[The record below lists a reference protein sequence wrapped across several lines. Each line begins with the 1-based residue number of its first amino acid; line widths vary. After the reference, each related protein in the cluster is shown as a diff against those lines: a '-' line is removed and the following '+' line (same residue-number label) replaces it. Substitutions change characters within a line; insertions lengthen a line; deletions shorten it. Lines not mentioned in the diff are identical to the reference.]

1 MISLVCRHQS
11 LGTTNAEAFAAGPSA
26 TPNSCPKFTPLGT
39 FRDNVAHRCSMAR
52 TQCHC
57 NLFSCLKSLGDS
69 ERCAGQLLEISAQ
82 ANLPAC
88 CHPLYLSDPACCSN
102 LFYGLRIHP
111 EFYPSSSFCGVSA
124 ASMVPAVFQGLTA
137 YKNGVKGVVATQV
150 GLVQFHNF
158 SLAGEMGRQQFGPRR
173 AAVGG

>member
-1 MISLVCRHQS
+1 MS
-11 LGTTNAEAFAAGPSA
+11 LGVAG
-26 TPNSCPKFTPLGT
+26 
-39 FRDNVAHRCSMAR
+39 
-52 TQCHC
+52 
-57 NLFSCLKSLGDS
+57 
-69 ERCAGQLLEISAQ
+69 RCAGQLRESSPQ
-82 ANLPAC
+82 AGPTSC
-88 CHPLYLSDPACCSN
+88 RHPLYLSDPACCSN

-158 SLAGEMGRQQFGPRR
+158 SLAGELGRQQFGPRR